1 MMSLNINN
9 LRFYWVVL
17 LLLKKTF
24 KYFRWKG
31 NVYVP
36 LRWNSKRYI
45 GYFCTAIDIFEKYTN
60 TNE

>member
-17 LLLKKTF
+17 LLLKKRLNIF
-24 KYFRWKG
+24 DGK
-31 NVYVP
+31 VM
-36 LRWNSKRYI
+36 
-45 GYFCTAIDIFEKYTN
+45 CTYLCAGILNDISAISVAIDIFEKYTN